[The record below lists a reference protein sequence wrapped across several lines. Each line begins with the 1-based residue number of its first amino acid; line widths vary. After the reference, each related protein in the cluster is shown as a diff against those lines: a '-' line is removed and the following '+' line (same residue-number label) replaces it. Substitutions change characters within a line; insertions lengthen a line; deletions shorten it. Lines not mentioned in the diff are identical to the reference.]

1 MAWTVESRKKVG
13 ELGLGARLSDA
24 EYAIFSCFLPE
35 PKTGGRPSKTDRQLV
50 LDAILYV
57 LRTGCQW
64 RMLPVDFPPWQTTY
78 GFFRAWSQAGVWEK
92 ALAELRKQARRAAG
106 RDPIGAKKR
115 SRAGGPPVA
124 VETGCAIVAGRGAA
138 DRFLVA

>member
-35 PKTGGRPSKTDRQLV
+35 PKTGGRPSKTDRRLV

-64 RMLPVDFPPWQTTY
+64 RMLPVSFPPWQTTY

-106 RDPIGAKKR
+106 RDPEPSAAIIDSQSAKTTEK
-115 SRAGGPPVA
+115 GGS
-124 VETGCAIVAGRGAA
+124 AA
-138 DRFLVA
+138 MTLARR